1 MKIIVDERE
10 ITLYDKMNSI
20 TTENKT
26 SNNLG
31 KMVLTLGDI
40 AILTDDDISVC
51 IIERKSLTDLLAS
64 IKDGRYEEQSH
75 RLLHASQMHPHN
87 IIYIIEGLITQL
99 RSAAEKKLV
108 YSAIT
113 SLNLFKGFS
122 VLRTN
127 SVQETAELI
136 LAMTDK
142 IARNY
147 AKNIPLAMNIQ
158 LNKNIPLAGSIDIP
172 LAGPNNS
179 SLSNLEST
187 IVNSEHVNEVISS
200 QNNTNYVNFVKKVK
214 KDNITPENIGEII
227 LSQIPGISS
236 ITAIAIMKTYGTFP
250 KLMDAIR
257 LQPDCLNTLT
267 CETAS
272 KTEKIKSRKISKAC
286 IENIKKFLL

>member
-1 MKIIVDERE
+1 MHYIIKSPMKIIVDERE

-20 TTENKT
+20 IIDTENKT

-40 AILTDDDISVC
+40 AILTDDDVSVC

-99 RSAAEKKLV
+99 RSAAEKKMV

-136 LAMTDK
+136 LAMSDK
-142 IARNY
+142 ISRNY
-147 AKNIPLAMNIQ
+147 AKNISLAMNIQ
-158 LNKNIPLAGSIDIP
+158 LNQ
-172 LAGPNNS
+172 NNS
-179 SLSNLEST
+179 ALSNLEST
-187 IVNSEHVNEVISS
+187 IVNSEPINEVISS
-200 QNNTNYVNFVKKVK
+200 QNTTNYVNFVKKVK

-236 ITAIAIMKTYGTFP
+236 ITAIAIMKTYSTFP

-272 KTEKIKSRKISKAC
+272 KTGEIKSRKISKAC